1 MPPGVIKIGR
11 HELFRTS
18 KDIKSN
24 FNLNSDLSCSKGQAN
39 SKKTNSS
46 DWFKLPE
53 KECTEESLYEFKA
66 LHLRTSADP
75 KSFYKPDN
83 SMKSPPVA
91 FTFGRVVDTGRLK
104 TGAGQESSTY
114 KSEKN
119 KTGLSFVQELLR
131 DSNTQ
136 KWANKKYA
144 EIQRMKAKG
153 GKKWY
158 ARQVAKRKK
167 Y

>member
-1 MPPGVIKIGR
+1 MGK
-11 HELFRTS
+11 HELFRVS
-18 KDIKSN
+18 KGVDSN
-24 FNLNSDLSCSKGQAN
+24 FKLNSDLSCSRSQDN
-39 SKKTNSS
+39 SKRTTGS

-53 KECTEESLYEFKA
+53 KEYTEDTLYEFKA

-75 KSFYKPDN
+75 KLFYKPDN
-83 SMKSPPVA
+83 SMKSPPTSFA
-91 FTFGRVVDTGRLK
+91 FGRVVESGRLK

-114 KSEKN
+114 KSKKT

-136 KWANKKYA
+136 KWANKKYG
-144 EIQRMKAKG
+144 EIQRVKAKG

-158 ARQVAKRKK
+158 AKQVAKRKK